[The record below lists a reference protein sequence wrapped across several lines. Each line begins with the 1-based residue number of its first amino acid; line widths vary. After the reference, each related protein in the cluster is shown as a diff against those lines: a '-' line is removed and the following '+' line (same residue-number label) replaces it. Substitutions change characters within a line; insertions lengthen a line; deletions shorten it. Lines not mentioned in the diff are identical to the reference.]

1 MRLPSPDLGQNDQKL
16 PTSLNLRYHLPAVAA
31 ARELSSPMDGRKPLI
46 SIVIPCYNESSVF
59 NRARPE
65 LVQLADSLGS
75 RFDVELVFI
84 DDGSRDDTWEKIRAF
99 AIADPRMRGAM
110 LSRNFGHQFALTCG
124 YDLARG
130 QAVVCMDAD
139 LQPPEIVPQLLE
151 KWREGFNVVLAV
163 RRHRPGER
171 WFKRA
176 STSLFYRLI
185 RAMGGQQVRADSGDF
200 RLMGRQAIDALN
212 SLREQHRFIRGMVG
226 WVGFKTTEILYDRRP
241 RSAGQT
247 KYSLAKM
254 VRLAAD
260 AIISFSY
267 FPLRVAYWT
276 ALLLMLVSFGYL
288 LRTIVIHFIFGTP
301 LVQGWA
307 SLLVAVVAFGT
318 MNLVC
323 LGLIGE
329 YIGRIYEQGK
339 QRPAVPGPPDRRTL
353 DRSRQ

>member
-1 MRLPSPDLGQNDQKL
+1 
-16 PTSLNLRYHLPAVAA
+16 
-31 ARELSSPMDGRKPLI
+31 MDGQKPLI
-46 SIVIPCYNESSVF
+46 SIVVPCFNESAVF
-59 NRARPE
+59 DRARPE
-65 LVQLADSLGS
+65 LARLADSLNDQFS
-75 RFDVELVFI
+75 VELIFI
-84 DDGSRDDTWEKIRAF
+84 DDGSGDDTWEKIRDF
-99 AIADPRMRGAM
+99 AIADPRVRGVM

-130 QAVVCMDAD
+130 EAVVCMDAD
-139 LQPPEIVPQLLE
+139 LQDPPEIVPQLLE
-151 KWREGFNVVLAV
+151 KWRQGFDIVLAV
-163 RRHRPGER
+163 RRRRAGDG

-176 STSLFYRLI
+176 SASAFYRLI
-185 RAMGGQQVRADSGDF
+185 RVMGGQHVRADSGDF
-200 RLMGRQAIDALN
+200 RLMSRHAIEGLN
-212 SLREQHRFIRGMVG
+212 AMREQHRFIRGMVG
-226 WVGFKTTEILYDRRP
+226 WVGFNTTEILYDRRP
-241 RSAGQT
+241 RASGQT
-247 KYSLAKM
+247 KYSLARM

-276 ALLLMLVSFGYL
+276 ALLLMLASFAYL
-288 LRTIVIHFIFGTP
+288 CHTIVVHCIFGTP

-339 QRPAVPGPPDRRTL
+339 QRPLYLVRETVGPSTGAASEQPPA
-353 DRSRQ
+353 

>member
-1 MRLPSPDLGQNDQKL
+1 
-16 PTSLNLRYHLPAVAA
+16 
-31 ARELSSPMDGRKPLI
+31 MDGHNPLI
-46 SIVIPCYNESSVF
+46 SIVIPCYNESAIF
-59 NRARPE
+59 DRARPE
-65 LVQLADSLGS
+65 LTELADSLKNQ
-75 RFDVELVFI
+75 FNVELIFI
-84 DDGSRDDTWEKIRAF
+84 DDGSRDDTWQKIRAF
-99 AIADPRMRGAM
+99 AIADPRVRGAM

-130 QAVVCMDAD
+130 QAVICMDAD
-139 LQPPEIVPQLLE
+139 LQDPPEIIPRLLE
-151 KWREGFNVVLAV
+151 KWREGFDVVLAV
-163 RRHRPGER
+163 RRHRPGEG

-176 STSLFYRLI
+176 TASIFYRLI
-185 RAMGGQQVRADSGDF
+185 RVMGGREVRADSGDF
-200 RLMGRQAIDALN
+200 RLMSRHAIEALN
-212 SLREQHRFIRGMVG
+212 SMREQHRFIRGMVG
-226 WVGFKTTEILYDRRP
+226 WVGFKTTEILYDRRA

-254 VRLAAD
+254 VRLAVD

-276 ALLLMLVSFGYL
+276 ALLLMLASFGYL
-288 LRTIVIHFIFGTP
+288 CWTLVVHFIFGTP

-329 YIGRIYEQGK
+329 YIGRIYEQAK
-339 QRPAVPGPPDRRTL
+339 QRPLYLVRETVGPSTGADSDQPPK
-353 DRSRQ
+353 